1 MSGYRVGILGATGA
15 VGREMMKVLEEYR
28 FPVKELIPLA
38 SQRSAGKKLP
48 FCGEE
53 VTVREATPSAF
64 EGMDIVLGAA
74 ENEIA
79 KAFSSDIVKAGAVF
93 VDNSSALSR
102 RPSGLRKTM
111 S

>member
-79 KAFSSDIVKAGAVF
+79 IDK
-93 VDNSSALSR
+93 NS
-102 RPSGLRKTM
+102 KTN
-111 S
+111 